1 MGGNTPHC
9 SLGVGPPPESRFSI
23 WHIWLC
29 YREKSRPRKRPT
41 VPLEA
46 LREPQGLEQTAGLLW
61 NLGVASLGRE
71 AGSSMGFL
79 SL

>member
-23 WHIWLC
+23 WPIWLC